1 MDAPEG
7 GRAPGSLGGT
17 SGTGSHPGDAAGA
30 HDADDADLDADVVV
44 DVLHRIGRCPL
55 QGLGAQPELVGW
67 TPVRLQQAV
76 ARAWNGGLVFIDPD
90 DDLVAL

>member
-17 SGTGSHPGDAAGA
+17 SGTGSHRGVAG
-30 HDADDADLDADVVV
+30 ADDADLDADVVV